1 MYTTYSNDELCFL
14 LINCKRRKGKTC
26 LTYRPQY
33 GLGTGFAET
42 IGWYKEK
49 KDNDRL
55 IRIYDWA

>member
-1 MYTTYSNDELCFL
+1 
-14 LINCKRRKGKTC
+14 
-26 LTYRPQY
+26 
-33 GLGTGFAET
+33 LGTGFAET